1 MGAFSS
7 GYSAAL
13 GDILSQVND
22 AFSGKSSGINVS
34 SVVSE
39 LMQVKEQPMTQ
50 MQNEQTTINSQ
61 ISALTNINTQL
72 SALQTSIQSLEDP
85 VNGALS
91 QMTTGSSDSSI
102 VAAAADTTAVAGTH
116 TIAVSKLATTSS
128 SYSGYLTSGS
138 ALAGATINVAY
149 GPDSSNPLS
158 TDTINI
164 PTTDTTLQQ
173 AADYINSGSSF
184 NYNQIAANL
193 GASASLGTAVSG
205 TLTIETAGTT
215 PTVIYTTKGSD
226 ATVNDVINDIN
237 SSGQGLTA
245 SLGSNG
251 QLTITDTQN
260 RGTGAATALEA
271 DTTSGNFNVGT
282 ANQFQYNQQSS
293 GTTTATLASTVT
305 GTITI
310 TPHAGK
316 AFTTSAGDTT
326 MAALIQDINTN
337 SGYQAS
343 LDGGALVI
351 TDPNLGSS
359 SSHPLAIT
367 SNSFQIDN
375 AAPTWA
381 AASTQPLSNATIPYG
396 VTANVVTDST
406 GSRLVLTSKTSGA
419 DGNLTVTSSAT
430 GFTTAAG
437 IDAQLTV
444 DGVPVD
450 SATNT
455 VTGAIQGVTLSLG
468 NTGTTQITVE
478 PDTNG
483 AATALQNFVTAYN
496 AVIGSINSQ
505 YTLDANG
512 NEGVLAG
519 DSMLRTL
526 QSEMLNMISTS
537 VSGVGNYVNL
547 QSMGI
552 EMQNDGTL
560 QINSSALSTA
570 LSSDYSDVQS
580 FFQSTSPQGWGQVAN
595 TEMTQLTDPTLGP
608 VAADINGLTQTNDDL
623 TNQISDF
630 QANMADMQQ
639 ALTTQYDNLDSLLL
653 QYPLQMQEAAAQLAS
668 LPDSTTSSNSNSSG
682 LG

>member
-39 LMQVKEQPMTQ
+39 LMQVQEQPMTQ

-61 ISALTNINTQL
+61 ISALTSINTEL
-72 SALQTSIQSLEDP
+72 SSLQTSIQQLEDP
-85 VNGALS
+85 INGALS

-102 VAAAADTTAVAGTH
+102 VSAAADSSASAGAH
-116 TIAVSKLATTSS
+116 TITVSKLATISS
-128 SYSGYLTSGS
+128 SYSGYLASGS
-138 ALAGATINVAY
+138 SLAGATINVAY
-149 GPDSSNPLS
+149 GPDPNHPLS

-173 AADYINSGSSF
+173 AESYINSGSSF
-184 NYNQIAANL
+184 NYKQIDANL
-193 GASASLGTAVSG
+193 GATASLGTAVSG
-205 TLTIETAGTT
+205 TLTIETAGTA

-226 ATVNDVINDIN
+226 ATVGDVINDIN
-237 SSGQGLTA
+237 NSGQGLTA
-245 SLGSNG
+245 ALDSNG
-251 QLTITDTQN
+251 HLMITDTKN
-260 RGTGAATALEA
+260 RGTSAATALEA
-271 DTTSGNFNVGT
+271 DTTTGNFNVGT
-282 ANQFQYNQQSS
+282 ANQFQYNQESS
-293 GTTTATLASTVT
+293 GTSTATLASTIS

-310 TPHAGK
+310 KPQGGK
-316 AFTTSAGDTT
+316 TFTSSAGDTT

-337 SGYQAS
+337 SGYKAS
-343 LDGGALVI
+343 LDGGALII

-359 SSHPLAIT
+359 SAKPLAIT
-367 SNSFQIDN
+367 NNSFQIDS

-381 AASTQPLSNATIPYG
+381 AANTQPLSNVTIPYG

-437 IDAQLTV
+437 VDAQLTV

-468 NTGTTQITVE
+468 NTGTTQISVE

-519 DSMLRTL
+519 DSMLQTL
-526 QSEMLNMISTS
+526 QSQLLSMISTA
-537 VSGVGNYVNL
+537 VSGVGQYTNL

-560 QINSSALSTA
+560 QINSSVLSTA

-580 FFQSTSPQGWGQVAN
+580 FFQSTSPQGWGQLAN
-595 TEMTQLTDPTLGP
+595 TEMMQLTDPTQGP

-623 TNQISDF
+623 SNQISEF
-630 QANMADMQQ
+630 QANMTSMQQ
-639 ALTTQYDNLDSLLL
+639 QLTTQYDNLDSLLI

-668 LPDSTTSSNSNSSG
+668 LPDATTSSNSSS